1 MQHQRLPQL
10 LPHHRCSIILP
21 SGRPHVTEH
30 PPIRACKLTVGH
42 YGDPVFRRGRE
53 NIQARLLPGML
64 ELHRLATAVQVPPAF
79 DELGGKRGA
88 MMGGEFARVAMQ
100 LVMKMDAERR
110 LLLDAS
116 LLMYMSTS

>member
-1 MQHQRLPQL
+1 
-10 LPHHRCSIILP
+10 
-21 SGRPHVTEH
+21 
-30 PPIRACKLTVGH
+30 
-42 YGDPVFRRGRE
+42 
-53 NIQARLLPGML
+53 
-64 ELHRLATAVQVPPAF
+64 
-79 DELGGKRGA
+79 